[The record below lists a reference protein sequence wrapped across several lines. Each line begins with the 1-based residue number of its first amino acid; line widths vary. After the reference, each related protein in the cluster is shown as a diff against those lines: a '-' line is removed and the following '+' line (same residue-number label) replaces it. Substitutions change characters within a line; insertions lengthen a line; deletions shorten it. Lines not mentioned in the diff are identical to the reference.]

1 MNNMTER
8 QEELFDLKYL
18 EDINELFLSL
28 KEIDN
33 YYNTD
38 IIHGDFNELFDF
50 IKDKVII
57 EELNNDE
64 CSDDDDL
71 LEI

>member
-1 MNNMTER
+1 MNHMTER

-18 EDINELFLSL
+18 EDINELFISL
-28 KEIDN
+28 KDLDN

-38 IIHGDFNELFDF
+38 IIQGDFNEFFDF

-57 EELNNDE
+57 EELNDISDE
-64 CSDDDDL
+64 EDL
-71 LEI
+71 QEF